1 MPSILKKRAVST
13 GERSMRGLIV
23 TGGNIRDDFAREK
36 IKTGGYDMI
45 MAADSGMDFLYRN
58 HLTPDI
64 IVGDFDS
71 VDHDSLDFFREDGR
85 IEFCK
90 LNPQK
95 DDTDT
100 EYAIRDAL
108 SRGVLQLTI
117 LGGTGSRLDHVL
129 GNISLLGIGL
139 ENHAEIELV
148 DEHNR
153 IRMIDKPISIRKDEQ
168 FGRYVSLIPYSATV
182 EHVTLTGFKYPLAD
196 YTMGGFNSLG
206 ISNEIT
212 DDVAHIE
219 FRGGILLVIESLD

>member
-1 MPSILKKRAVST
+1 
-13 GERSMRGLIV
+13 MRGLII
-23 TGGNIRDDFAREK
+23 TGGNIRDEFACEK

-71 VDHDSLDFFREDGR
+71 VDHDALDFFREDKR
-85 IEFCK
+85 IEFCR
-90 LNPQK
+90 LDPVK

-108 SRGVLQLTI
+108 SRGITQLTI

-139 ENHAEIELV
+139 EENVEIELV

-153 IRMIDKPISIRKDEQ
+153 VRMINKPLSIRRDEQ
-168 FGRYVSLIPYSATV
+168 FGRFVSLIPYTGNV
-182 EHVTLTGFKYPLAD
+182 EHVTLTGFKYTLDD

-206 ISNEIT
+206 VSNEIKEE
-212 DDVAHIE
+212 VARIE
-219 FRGGILLVIESLD
+219 FSSGILLVIESVD

>member
-1 MPSILKKRAVST
+1 
-13 GERSMRGLIV
+13 MRGLII
-23 TGGNIRDDFAREK
+23 TGGNIRDEFACEK

-71 VDHDSLDFFREDGR
+71 VDHDALDFFREDKR
-85 IEFCK
+85 IEFCR
-90 LNPQK
+90 LNPVK

-108 SRGVLQLTI
+108 SRGITQLTI
-117 LGGTGSRLDHVL
+117 IGGTGSRLDHVL

-139 ENHAEIELV
+139 EENVEIELV

-153 IRMIDKPISIRKDEQ
+153 VRMIDKPLSIRRDEQ
-168 FGRYVSLIPYSATV
+168 FGRFVSLIPYTGNV
-182 EHVTLTGFKYPLAD
+182 EHVTLTGFKYTLDD

-206 ISNEIT
+206 VSNEIKEE
-212 DDVAHIE
+212 VAHIE
-219 FRGGILLVIESLD
+219 FSSGILLVIESVD

>member
-1 MPSILKKRAVST
+1 
-13 GERSMRGLIV
+13 MRGLII
-23 TGGNIRDDFAREK
+23 TGGNIRDEFACGK

-71 VDHDSLDFFREDGR
+71 VDHDALDFFKEDNR
-85 IEFCK
+85 IEFCR
-90 LNPQK
+90 LNPEK

-108 SRGVLQLTI
+108 SRGITQLTI
-117 LGGTGSRLDHVL
+117 LGGTGSRIDHVL
-129 GNISLLGIGL
+129 GNISLLGIGME
-139 ENHAEIELV
+139 ENVEIELV

-153 IRMIDKPISIRKDEQ
+153 VRMIDKPLSIRRDEQ
-168 FGRYVSLIPYSATV
+168 FGRFVSLIPYTGSVA
-182 EHVTLTGFKYPLAD
+182 HVTLTGFKYTLDD

-206 ISNEIT
+206 VSNEIAEE
-212 DDVAHIE
+212 VAHIE
-219 FRGGILLVIESLD
+219 FRGGILLVIESVD

>member
-1 MPSILKKRAVST
+1 
-13 GERSMRGLIV
+13 MRGLII
-23 TGGNIRDDFAREK
+23 TGGNIRDEFACEK

-71 VDHDSLDFFREDGR
+71 VDHDALDFFREDKR
-85 IEFCK
+85 IEFCR
-90 LNPQK
+90 LDPVK

-108 SRGVLQLTI
+108 SRGITQLTI

-139 ENHAEIELV
+139 EENVEIELV

-153 IRMIDKPISIRKDEQ
+153 VRMIDKPISIRRDEQ
-168 FGRYVSLIPYSATV
+168 FGRFVSLIPYTGNV
-182 EHVTLTGFKYPLAD
+182 EHVTLTGFKYTLDD

-206 ISNEIT
+206 VSNEIKEE
-212 DDVAHIE
+212 VAHIE
-219 FRGGILLVIESLD
+219 FSSGILLVIESVD

>member
-1 MPSILKKRAVST
+1 
-13 GERSMRGLIV
+13 MRGLII
-23 TGGNIRDDFAREK
+23 TGGNIRDEFACGK

-71 VDHDSLDFFREDGR
+71 VDHDALDFFKEDNR
-85 IEFCK
+85 IEFCR
-90 LNPQK
+90 LNPEK

-108 SRGVLQLTI
+108 SRGITQLTI
-117 LGGTGSRLDHVL
+117 LGGTGSRIDHVL
-129 GNISLLGIGL
+129 GNISLLGIGME
-139 ENHAEIELV
+139 ENVEIELV

-153 IRMIDKPISIRKDEQ
+153 VRMIDKPLSIRRDEQ
-168 FGRYVSLIPYSATV
+168 FGRFVSLIPYTGSVA
-182 EHVTLTGFKYPLAD
+182 HVTLTGFKYTLDD

-206 ISNEIT
+206 VSNEIAEE
-212 DDVAHIE
+212 VAHIE
-219 FRGGILLVIESLD
+219 FRSGILLVIESVD

>member
-1 MPSILKKRAVST
+1 
-13 GERSMRGLIV
+13 MRGLIIS
-23 TGGNIRDDFAREK
+23 GGNIRDEFACEK

-71 VDHDSLDFFREDGR
+71 VDHDALDFFKEDNR
-85 IEFCK
+85 IEFCR
-90 LNPQK
+90 LNPEK

-108 SRGVLQLTI
+108 SRGITQLTI
-117 LGGTGSRLDHVL
+117 LGGTGSRIDHVL

-139 ENHAEIELV
+139 EENVEIELV

-153 IRMIDKPISIRKDEQ
+153 VRMIDKPLSIRKDEQ
-168 FGRYVSLIPYSATV
+168 FGRFVSLIPYTGSV
-182 EHVTLTGFKYPLAD
+182 EHVTLTGFKYTLDD

-206 ISNEIT
+206 VSNEIT
-212 DDVAHIE
+212 EEVAHIE
-219 FRGGILLVIESLD
+219 FSSGILLVIESVD

>member
-1 MPSILKKRAVST
+1 
-13 GERSMRGLIV
+13 MRGLII
-23 TGGNIRDDFAREK
+23 TGGNIRDEFACEK

-71 VDHDSLDFFREDGR
+71 VDHDALDFFREDKR
-85 IEFCK
+85 IEFCR
-90 LNPQK
+90 LDPVK

-108 SRGVLQLTI
+108 SRGITQLTI

-139 ENHAEIELV
+139 EENVEIELV

-153 IRMIDKPISIRKDEQ
+153 VRMIDKPLSIRRDEQ
-168 FGRYVSLIPYSATV
+168 FGRFVSLIPYTGNV
-182 EHVTLTGFKYPLAD
+182 EHVTLTGFKYTLD
-196 YTMGGFNSLG
+196 NYTMGGFNSLG
-206 ISNEIT
+206 VSNEIKEE
-212 DDVAHIE
+212 VARIE
-219 FRGGILLVIESLD
+219 FSSGILLVIESVD

>member
-1 MPSILKKRAVST
+1 
-13 GERSMRGLIV
+13 MRGLII
-23 TGGNIRDDFAREK
+23 TGGNIRDEFACEK

-71 VDHDSLDFFREDGR
+71 VDHDALDFFREDKR
-85 IEFCK
+85 IEFCR
-90 LNPQK
+90 LDPVK

-108 SRGVLQLTI
+108 SRGITQLTI

-139 ENHAEIELV
+139 EENVEIELV

-153 IRMIDKPISIRKDEQ
+153 VRMIDKPLSIRRDEQ
-168 FGRYVSLIPYSATV
+168 FGRFVSLIPYTGNV
-182 EHVTLTGFKYPLAD
+182 EHVILTGFKYTLDD

-206 ISNEIT
+206 VSNEIKEE
-212 DDVAHIE
+212 VARIE
-219 FRGGILLVIESLD
+219 FSSGILLVIESVD

>member
-1 MPSILKKRAVST
+1 
-13 GERSMRGLIV
+13 MRGLIIS
-23 TGGNIRDDFAREK
+23 GGNIRDEFACEK

-71 VDHDSLDFFREDGR
+71 VDHDALDFFKEDNR
-85 IEFCK
+85 IEFCR
-90 LNPQK
+90 LNPEK

-108 SRGVLQLTI
+108 SRGITQLTI
-117 LGGTGSRLDHVL
+117 LGGTGSRIDHVL

-139 ENHAEIELV
+139 EENVEIELV

-153 IRMIDKPISIRKDEQ
+153 IRMIDKPLSIRKNEQ
-168 FGRYVSLIPYSATV
+168 FGKFVSLIPYTGSV
-182 EHVTLTGFKYPLAD
+182 EHVSLTGFKYALDD

-206 ISNEIT
+206 VSNEIIEE
-212 DDVAHIE
+212 VAHIE
-219 FRGGILLVIESLD
+219 FSSGILLVIESVD

>member
-1 MPSILKKRAVST
+1 
-13 GERSMRGLIV
+13 MRGLII
-23 TGGNIRDDFAREK
+23 TGGNIRDEFACEK

-71 VDHDSLDFFREDGR
+71 VDHDALDFFKEDNR
-85 IEFCK
+85 IEFCR
-90 LNPQK
+90 LNPEK

-108 SRGVLQLTI
+108 SRGITQLTI
-117 LGGTGSRLDHVL
+117 LGGTGSRIDHVL

-139 ENHAEIELV
+139 EENVEIELV

-153 IRMIDKPISIRKDEQ
+153 VRMIDKPLSIRKDEQ
-168 FGRYVSLIPYSATV
+168 FGRFVSLIPYTGRV
-182 EHVTLTGFKYPLAD
+182 EHVTLTGFKYTLDD

-206 ISNEIT
+206 VSNEIAEE
-212 DDVAHIE
+212 VAHIE
-219 FRGGILLVIESLD
+219 FRSGILLVIESVD

>member
-1 MPSILKKRAVST
+1 
-13 GERSMRGLIV
+13 MRGLII
-23 TGGNIRDDFAREK
+23 TGGNIRDEFACEK

-71 VDHDSLDFFREDGR
+71 VDHDALDFFKEDNR
-85 IEFCK
+85 IEFCR
-90 LNPQK
+90 LNPEK

-108 SRGVLQLTI
+108 SRGITQLTI
-117 LGGTGSRLDHVL
+117 LGGTGSRIDHVL
-129 GNISLLGIGL
+129 GNISLIGIGL
-139 ENHAEIELV
+139 EENVEIELV

-153 IRMIDKPISIRKDEQ
+153 VRMIDKPLSIRKDEQ
-168 FGRYVSLIPYSATV
+168 FGRFVSLIPYTGRV
-182 EHVTLTGFKYPLAD
+182 EHVTLTGFKYTLDD

-206 ISNEIT
+206 VSNEIAEE
-212 DDVAHIE
+212 VAHIE
-219 FRGGILLVIESLD
+219 FRSGILLVIESVD

>member
-1 MPSILKKRAVST
+1 
-13 GERSMRGLIV
+13 MRGLII
-23 TGGNIRDDFAREK
+23 TGGNIRDEFACEK

-71 VDHDSLDFFREDGR
+71 VDHDALDFFREDKR
-85 IEFCK
+85 IEFCR
-90 LNPQK
+90 LDPVK

-108 SRGVLQLTI
+108 SRGITQLTI

-139 ENHAEIELV
+139 EENVEIELV

-153 IRMIDKPISIRKDEQ
+153 VRMIDKPISIRRDEQ
-168 FGRYVSLIPYSATV
+168 FGRFVSLIPYTGNV
-182 EHVTLTGFKYPLAD
+182 EHVTLTGFKYTLDD

-206 ISNEIT
+206 VSNEIKEE
-212 DDVAHIE
+212 VARIE
-219 FRGGILLVIESLD
+219 FSSGILLVIESVD

>member
-1 MPSILKKRAVST
+1 
-13 GERSMRGLIV
+13 
-23 TGGNIRDDFAREK
+23 
-36 IKTGGYDMI
+36 MI

-71 VDHDSLDFFREDGR
+71 VDHDALDFFREDKR
-85 IEFCK
+85 IEFCR
-90 LNPQK
+90 LDPVK

-108 SRGVLQLTI
+108 SRGITQLTI
-117 LGGTGSRLDHVL
+117 IGGTGSRLDHVL

-139 ENHAEIELV
+139 EENVEIELV

-153 IRMIDKPISIRKDEQ
+153 VRMIDKPLSIRRDEQ
-168 FGRYVSLIPYSATV
+168 FGRFVSLIPYTGNV
-182 EHVTLTGFKYPLAD
+182 EHVTLTGFKYTLDD

-206 ISNEIT
+206 VSNEIKEE
-212 DDVAHIE
+212 VAHIE
-219 FRGGILLVIESLD
+219 FSSGILLVIESVD

>member
-1 MPSILKKRAVST
+1 
-13 GERSMRGLIV
+13 MRGLII
-23 TGGNIRDDFAREK
+23 TGGNIRDEFACGK

-71 VDHDSLDFFREDGR
+71 VDHDALDFFKEDNR
-85 IEFCK
+85 IEFCR
-90 LNPQK
+90 LNPEK

-108 SRGVLQLTI
+108 SRGITQLTI
-117 LGGTGSRLDHVL
+117 LGGTGSRIDHVL

-139 ENHAEIELV
+139 EENVEIELV

-153 IRMIDKPISIRKDEQ
+153 VRMIDKPLSIRRDEQ
-168 FGRYVSLIPYSATV
+168 FGRFVSLIPYTGSVA
-182 EHVTLTGFKYPLAD
+182 HVTLTGFKYTLDD

-206 ISNEIT
+206 VSNEIAEE
-212 DDVAHIE
+212 VAHIE
-219 FRGGILLVIESLD
+219 FRGGILLVIESVD

>member
-1 MPSILKKRAVST
+1 
-13 GERSMRGLIV
+13 MRGLII
-23 TGGNIRDDFAREK
+23 TGGNIRDEFACEK

-71 VDHDSLDFFREDGR
+71 VDHDALDFFKEDNR
-85 IEFCK
+85 IEFCR
-90 LNPQK
+90 LNPEK

-108 SRGVLQLTI
+108 SRGITQLTI
-117 LGGTGSRLDHVL
+117 LGGTGSRIDHVL

-139 ENHAEIELV
+139 EENVEIELV

-153 IRMIDKPISIRKDEQ
+153 VRMIDKPLSIRKDEQ
-168 FGRYVSLIPYSATV
+168 FGRFVSLIPYTGSV
-182 EHVTLTGFKYPLAD
+182 EHVTLTGFKYTLDD

-206 ISNEIT
+206 VSNEIT
-212 DDVAHIE
+212 EEVAHIE
-219 FRGGILLVIESLD
+219 FSSGILLVIESVD

>member
-1 MPSILKKRAVST
+1 
-13 GERSMRGLIV
+13 MRGLII
-23 TGGNIRDDFAREK
+23 TGGNIRDEFACEK

-45 MAADSGMDFLYRN
+45 MAADSGMDFVYRN

-71 VDHDSLDFFREDGR
+71 VDHDALDFFREDKR
-85 IEFCK
+85 IEFCR
-90 LNPQK
+90 LDPVK

-108 SRGVLQLTI
+108 SRGITQLTI

-139 ENHAEIELV
+139 EENVEIELV

-153 IRMIDKPISIRKDEQ
+153 VRMIDKPLSIRRDEQ
-168 FGRYVSLIPYSATV
+168 FGRFVSLIPYTGNV
-182 EHVTLTGFKYPLAD
+182 EHVTLTGFKYTLDD

-206 ISNEIT
+206 VSNEIKEE
-212 DDVAHIE
+212 VARIE
-219 FRGGILLVIESLD
+219 FSSGILLVIESVD

>member
-1 MPSILKKRAVST
+1 
-13 GERSMRGLIV
+13 MRGLII
-23 TGGNIRDDFAREK
+23 TGGNIRDEFACEK

-71 VDHDSLDFFREDGR
+71 VDHDALDFFREDKR
-85 IEFCK
+85 IEFCR
-90 LNPQK
+90 LDPVK

-108 SRGVLQLTI
+108 SRGITQITI

-139 ENHAEIELV
+139 EENVEIELV

-153 IRMIDKPISIRKDEQ
+153 VRMIDKPLSIRRDEQ
-168 FGRYVSLIPYSATV
+168 FGRFVSLIPYTGNV
-182 EHVTLTGFKYPLAD
+182 EHVTLTGFKYTLDD

-206 ISNEIT
+206 VSNEIKEE
-212 DDVAHIE
+212 VARIE
-219 FRGGILLVIESLD
+219 FSSGILLVIESVD

>member
-1 MPSILKKRAVST
+1 
-13 GERSMRGLIV
+13 MRGLII
-23 TGGNIRDDFAREK
+23 TGGNIRDEFACEK

-71 VDHDSLDFFREDGR
+71 VDHDALDFFREDKR
-85 IEFCK
+85 IEFCRLDPVK
-90 LNPQK
+90 N
-95 DDTDT
+95 DTDT

-108 SRGVLQLTI
+108 SRGITQLTI

-139 ENHAEIELV
+139 EENVEIELV

-153 IRMIDKPISIRKDEQ
+153 VRMIDKPLSIRRDEQ
-168 FGRYVSLIPYSATV
+168 FGRFVSLIPYTGNV
-182 EHVTLTGFKYPLAD
+182 EHVTLTGFKYTLDD

-206 ISNEIT
+206 VSNEIKEE
-212 DDVAHIE
+212 VARIE
-219 FRGGILLVIESLD
+219 FSSGILLVIESVD

>member
-1 MPSILKKRAVST
+1 
-13 GERSMRGLIV
+13 MRGLII
-23 TGGNIRDDFAREK
+23 TGGNIRDEFACEK

-71 VDHDSLDFFREDGR
+71 VDHDALDFFWEDKR
-85 IEFCK
+85 IEFCR
-90 LNPQK
+90 LDPVK

-108 SRGVLQLTI
+108 SRGITQLTI

-139 ENHAEIELV
+139 EENVEIELV

-153 IRMIDKPISIRKDEQ
+153 VRMIDKPLSIRRDEQ
-168 FGRYVSLIPYSATV
+168 FGRFVSLIPYTGNV
-182 EHVTLTGFKYPLAD
+182 EHVTLTGFKYTLDD

-206 ISNEIT
+206 VSNEIKEE
-212 DDVAHIE
+212 VARIE
-219 FRGGILLVIESLD
+219 FSSGILLVIESVD

>member
-1 MPSILKKRAVST
+1 
-13 GERSMRGLIV
+13 MRGLII
-23 TGGNIRDDFAREK
+23 TGGSIRDEFACEK

-71 VDHDSLDFFREDGR
+71 VDHDALDFFKEDNR
-85 IEFCK
+85 IEFCR
-90 LNPQK
+90 LNPEK

-108 SRGVLQLTI
+108 SRGITQLTI
-117 LGGTGSRLDHVL
+117 LGGTGSRIDHVL

-139 ENHAEIELV
+139 EENVEIELV

-153 IRMIDKPISIRKDEQ
+153 VRMIDKPLSIRKDEQ
-168 FGRYVSLIPYSATV
+168 FGRFVSLIPYTGSV
-182 EHVTLTGFKYPLAD
+182 EHVTLTGFKYTLDD

-206 ISNEIT
+206 VSNEIT
-212 DDVAHIE
+212 EEVAHIE
-219 FRGGILLVIESLD
+219 FSSGILLVIESVD

>member
-1 MPSILKKRAVST
+1 
-13 GERSMRGLIV
+13 MRGLII
-23 TGGNIRDDFAREK
+23 TGGNIRDEFACEN

-71 VDHDSLDFFREDGR
+71 VDHDALDFFREDKR
-85 IEFCK
+85 IEFCR
-90 LNPQK
+90 LDPVK

-108 SRGVLQLTI
+108 SRGITQLTI

-139 ENHAEIELV
+139 EENVEIELV

-153 IRMIDKPISIRKDEQ
+153 VRMIDKPLSIRRDEQ
-168 FGRYVSLIPYSATV
+168 FGRFVSLIPYTGNV
-182 EHVTLTGFKYPLAD
+182 EHVTLTGFKYTLDD

-206 ISNEIT
+206 VSNEIKEE
-212 DDVAHIE
+212 VARIE
-219 FRGGILLVIESLD
+219 FSSGILLVIESVD

>member
-1 MPSILKKRAVST
+1 
-13 GERSMRGLIV
+13 MRGLII
-23 TGGNIRDDFAREK
+23 TGGNIRDEFACGK

-71 VDHDSLDFFREDGR
+71 VDHDALDFFKEDNR
-85 IEFCK
+85 IEFCR
-90 LNPQK
+90 LNPEK

-108 SRGVLQLTI
+108 SRGITHLTI
-117 LGGTGSRLDHVL
+117 LGGTGSRIDHVL

-139 ENHAEIELV
+139 EENVEIELV

-153 IRMIDKPISIRKDEQ
+153 VRMIDKPLSIRRDEQ
-168 FGRYVSLIPYSATV
+168 FGRFVSLIPYTGSVA
-182 EHVTLTGFKYPLAD
+182 HVTLTGFKYTLDD

-206 ISNEIT
+206 VSNEIAEE
-212 DDVAHIE
+212 VAHIE
-219 FRGGILLVIESLD
+219 FRGGILLVIESVD

>member
-1 MPSILKKRAVST
+1 
-13 GERSMRGLIV
+13 MRGLII
-23 TGGNIRDDFAREK
+23 TGGNIRDEFACEK

-71 VDHDSLDFFREDGR
+71 VDHDALDFFREDKR
-85 IEFCK
+85 IEFCR
-90 LNPQK
+90 LDPVK

-108 SRGVLQLTI
+108 SRGITQLTI
-117 LGGTGSRLDHVL
+117 LGGTGSRLDHVF

-139 ENHAEIELV
+139 EENVEIELV

-153 IRMIDKPISIRKDEQ
+153 VRMIDKPLSIRRDEQ
-168 FGRYVSLIPYSATV
+168 FGRFVSLIPYTGNV
-182 EHVTLTGFKYPLAD
+182 EHVTLTGFKYTLDD

-206 ISNEIT
+206 VSNEIKEE
-212 DDVAHIE
+212 VARIE
-219 FRGGILLVIESLD
+219 FSSGILLVIESVD

>member
-1 MPSILKKRAVST
+1 
-13 GERSMRGLIV
+13 MRGLII
-23 TGGNIRDDFAREK
+23 TGCNIRDEFACEK

-71 VDHDSLDFFREDGR
+71 VDHDALDFFKEDNR
-85 IEFCK
+85 IEFCR
-90 LNPQK
+90 LNPEK

-108 SRGVLQLTI
+108 SRGITQLTI
-117 LGGTGSRLDHVL
+117 LGGTGSRIDHVL

-139 ENHAEIELV
+139 EENVEIELV

-153 IRMIDKPISIRKDEQ
+153 VRMIDKPLSIRKDEQ
-168 FGRYVSLIPYSATV
+168 FGRFVSLIPYTGRV
-182 EHVTLTGFKYPLAD
+182 EHVTLTGFKYTLDD

-206 ISNEIT
+206 VSNEIAEE
-212 DDVAHIE
+212 VAHIE
-219 FRGGILLVIESLD
+219 FRSGILLVIESVD

>member
-1 MPSILKKRAVST
+1 
-13 GERSMRGLIV
+13 MRGLII
-23 TGGNIRDDFAREK
+23 TGGNIRDEFACEK

-71 VDHDSLDFFREDGR
+71 VDHDALDFFREDKR
-85 IEFCK
+85 IEFCR
-90 LNPQK
+90 LDPVK

-108 SRGVLQLTI
+108 SRGITQLTI

-139 ENHAEIELV
+139 EENVEIELV

-153 IRMIDKPISIRKDEQ
+153 VRMIDKPLSIRRDEQ
-168 FGRYVSLIPYSATV
+168 FGRFVSLIPYTGNV
-182 EHVTLTGFKYPLAD
+182 EHVTLTGFKYTLDD

-206 ISNEIT
+206 VSNEIKEE
-212 DDVAHIE
+212 VARIE
-219 FRGGILLVIESLD
+219 FSSGILLVIESVD

>member
-1 MPSILKKRAVST
+1 
-13 GERSMRGLIV
+13 MRGLII
-23 TGGNIRDDFAREK
+23 TGGNIRDEFACEK

-71 VDHDSLDFFREDGR
+71 VDHDALDFFKEDNR
-85 IEFCK
+85 IEFCR
-90 LNPQK
+90 LNPEK

-108 SRGVLQLTI
+108 SRGITRLTI
-117 LGGTGSRLDHVL
+117 LGGTGSRIDHVL
-129 GNISLLGIGL
+129 GNISLIGIGL
-139 ENHAEIELV
+139 EENVEIELV

-153 IRMIDKPISIRKDEQ
+153 VRMIDKPLSIRKDEQ
-168 FGRYVSLIPYSATV
+168 FGRFVSLIPYTGRV
-182 EHVTLTGFKYPLAD
+182 EHVTLTGFKYTLDD

-206 ISNEIT
+206 VSNEIAEE
-212 DDVAHIE
+212 VAHIE
-219 FRGGILLVIESLD
+219 FRSGILLVIESVD

>member
-1 MPSILKKRAVST
+1 
-13 GERSMRGLIV
+13 MRGLII
-23 TGGNIRDDFAREK
+23 TGGNIRDEFACEK

-71 VDHDSLDFFREDGR
+71 VDHDALDFFREDKR
-85 IEFCK
+85 IEFCR
-90 LNPQK
+90 LDPVK

-108 SRGVLQLTI
+108 SRGITQLTI

-139 ENHAEIELV
+139 EENVEIELV

-153 IRMIDKPISIRKDEQ
+153 VRMIDKPLSIRRDEQ
-168 FGRYVSLIPYSATV
+168 FGRFVSLIPYTGNV
-182 EHVTLTGFKYPLAD
+182 EHVTLTGFKYTLDD

-206 ISNEIT
+206 VSNEIKEE
-212 DDVAHIE
+212 VAHIE
-219 FRGGILLVIESLD
+219 FSSGILLVIESVD

>member
-1 MPSILKKRAVST
+1 
-13 GERSMRGLIV
+13 MRGLII
-23 TGGNIRDDFAREK
+23 TGGNIRDEFACGK

-71 VDHDSLDFFREDGR
+71 VDHDALDFFKEDNR
-85 IEFCK
+85 IEFCR
-90 LNPQK
+90 LNPEK

-108 SRGVLQLTI
+108 SRGITQLTI
-117 LGGTGSRLDHVL
+117 LGGTGSRIDHVL

-139 ENHAEIELV
+139 EENVEIELV

-153 IRMIDKPISIRKDEQ
+153 VRMIDKPLSIRRDEQ
-168 FGRYVSLIPYSATV
+168 FGRFVSLIPYTGSVA
-182 EHVTLTGFKYPLAD
+182 HVTLTGFKYTLDD

-206 ISNEIT
+206 VSNEIAEE
-212 DDVAHIE
+212 VAHIE
-219 FRGGILLVIESLD
+219 FRSGILLVIESVD

>member
-1 MPSILKKRAVST
+1 
-13 GERSMRGLIV
+13 MRGLII
-23 TGGNIRDDFAREK
+23 TGGNIRDEFACEK

-71 VDHDSLDFFREDGR
+71 VDHDALDFFREDKR
-85 IEFCK
+85 IEFCR
-90 LNPQK
+90 LDPVK

-108 SRGVLQLTI
+108 SRGITQLTI
-117 LGGTGSRLDHVL
+117 IGGTGSRLDHVL

-139 ENHAEIELV
+139 EENVEIELV

-153 IRMIDKPISIRKDEQ
+153 VRMIDKPLSIRRDEQ
-168 FGRYVSLIPYSATV
+168 FGRFVSLIPYTGNV
-182 EHVTLTGFKYPLAD
+182 EHVTLTGFKYTLDD

-206 ISNEIT
+206 VSNEIKEE
-212 DDVAHIE
+212 VAHIE
-219 FRGGILLVIESLD
+219 FSSGILLVIESVD

>member
-1 MPSILKKRAVST
+1 
-13 GERSMRGLIV
+13 MRGLII
-23 TGGNIRDDFAREK
+23 TGGNIRDEFACEK

-71 VDHDSLDFFREDGR
+71 VDHDALDFFREDKR
-85 IEFCK
+85 IEFCR
-90 LNPQK
+90 LDPVK

-108 SRGVLQLTI
+108 SRGITQLTI

-139 ENHAEIELV
+139 EENVEIELV

-153 IRMIDKPISIRKDEQ
+153 VRMIDKPLSIRRDEQ
-168 FGRYVSLIPYSATV
+168 FGRFVSLIPYTGNV
-182 EHVTLTGFKYPLAD
+182 EHVTLTGFKYTLDD

-206 ISNEIT
+206 VSNEIKAE
-212 DDVAHIE
+212 VAHIE
-219 FRGGILLVIESLD
+219 FSSGILLVIESVD

>member
-1 MPSILKKRAVST
+1 
-13 GERSMRGLIV
+13 MRGLII
-23 TGGNIRDDFAREK
+23 TGGNIRDEFACEK

-71 VDHDSLDFFREDGR
+71 VDHDALDFFREDKR
-85 IEFCK
+85 IEFCR
-90 LNPQK
+90 LDPVK

-108 SRGVLQLTI
+108 SRGITQLTI

-139 ENHAEIELV
+139 EENVEIELV

-153 IRMIDKPISIRKDEQ
+153 VRMIDKPLSIRRDEQ
-168 FGRYVSLIPYSATV
+168 FGRFVSLIPYTGNV
-182 EHVTLTGFKYPLAD
+182 EHVTLTGFKYTLDD
-196 YTMGGFNSLG
+196 YTMGDFNSLG
-206 ISNEIT
+206 VSNEIKEE
-212 DDVAHIE
+212 VARIE
-219 FRGGILLVIESLD
+219 FSSGILLVIESVD